1 VERLNRKKLNE
12 VNVREPFQLK
22 MPKRFLD
29 LENLEDK
36 QDTYKARENTSENIK
51 ITAQKSLSMNESSI
65 NYGLVKNVQN

>member
-1 VERLNRKKLNE
+1 
-12 VNVREPFQLK
+12 